1 MNKKLDSFVNN
12 NLLGEFIKRESKIKY
27 GIIYDLNYFFSCF
40 FLMIPKAFLLIIIN
54 FFSNLGIS
62 NLQITLFNLYCIIDI
77 LFLLFIL
84 LRIFSI
90 NEKFSNDSKFL
101 IFIKFYFPISANI
114 IVMLFLYIIPNF
126 INERIIFST
135 LIWSSLFIINSLT
148 IHIILRDMIFSI
160 REMIINFVFYQLL
173 NILFFVTERENR
185 SFILETCKSVYYI
198 VFLIITKYF
207 SEINNKIKVLD
218 ASNQSFL
225 KLVLFFNGN
234 FINNTILVNKDCD
247 EKLNIIYE
255 KKINEF
261 FSINFIE
268 NDVLAFKLY
277 SSSKKLKEFNI
288 VNKLNSN
295 TKDNFNYCCKNNQEK
310 NLLNNN
316 YHSSIAMN
324 KFEKIGKKGNDFI
337 ELGMKNKITIA
348 AYFITIKSQYI
359 NSTFV
364 YQISN
369 IFE

>member
-1 MNKKLDSFVNN
+1 
-12 NLLGEFIKRESKIKY
+12 
-27 GIIYDLNYFFSCF
+27 
-40 FLMIPKAFLLIIIN
+40 
-54 FFSNLGIS
+54 
-62 NLQITLFNLYCIIDI
+62 
-77 LFLLFIL
+77 
-84 LRIFSI
+84 
-90 NEKFSNDSKFL
+90 
-101 IFIKFYFPISANI
+101 
-114 IVMLFLYIIPNF
+114 
-126 INERIIFST
+126 
-135 LIWSSLFIINSLT
+135 
-148 IHIILRDMIFSI
+148 MIFSI
-160 REMIINFVFYQLL
+160 RDMIINFVFYQLL

-337 ELGMKNKITIA
+337 ELGMKNKIKKEEMVLKDLKSKSVNVSNRFINRAQTDKKKAEENLNIA
-348 AYFITIKSQYI
+348 KRDLTNATSSLAHFNNQHLNIKTKEYKSY
-359 NSTFV
+359 
-364 YQISN
+364 
-369 IFE
+369 